1 MQPAGRMRPELRS
14 GTDRRWRSMERM
26 VARARARELAA
37 NAHVIRQLQPSSMT
51 TTELVTLPLAV
62 LGAVLGVI
70 NTWRGLDRD
79 RVKLRVVPKIALAA
93 TPGLDPR
100 PRLCIEVTNLS
111 TFAVTI
117 SEVGFLQR
125 GTDHRMAL
133 VQPILPDGGPFP
145 RRLEARSGFTAYFAP
160 GAEAREGFAN
170 VTKAY
175 ARTECGEWRHGKS
188 KALSAFVKARLITPA
203 A

>member
-1 MQPAGRMRPELRS
+1 
-14 GTDRRWRSMERM
+14 
-26 VARARARELAA
+26 
-37 NAHVIRQLQPSSMT
+37 MT
-51 TTELVTLPLAV
+51 TTEIVTLPLAV

-79 RVKLRVVPKIALAA
+79 RVKLKVVPKVAYPAS
-93 TPGLDPR
+93 PGLDPR

-111 TFAVTI
+111 TFSVTI
-117 SEVGFLQR
+117 SEVGFRRR
-125 GTDHRMAL
+125 GTGHRMAL
-133 VQPILPDGGPFP
+133 IQPILPDGGPFP
-145 RRLEARSGFTAYFAP
+145 RRLEPRSGFTAYFAP
-160 GAEAREGFAN
+160 GAEARDGFEC

-188 KALSAFVKARLITPA
+188 KALRAFAKRKLAARA

>member
-1 MQPAGRMRPELRS
+1 
-14 GTDRRWRSMERM
+14 
-26 VARARARELAA
+26 
-37 NAHVIRQLQPSSMT
+37 MT
-51 TTELVTLPLAV
+51 TTELITLPLAV

-70 NTWRGLDRD
+70 NTWRGLERD
-79 RVKLRVVPKIALAA
+79 RVKLRVVPKIAYPA

-111 TFAVTI
+111 TFPVTI

-133 VQPILPDGGPFP
+133 LQPILPDGGPFP
-145 RRLEARSGFTAYFAP
+145 RRLEARHGFTAYFAP
-160 GAEAREGFAN
+160 GAEARDGFEN

-188 KALSAFVKARLITPA
+188 KALSALMRGKVAEPA